1 MFARCTENMQIKT
14 LSVSELNNYIKRTID
29 NDFILNNIRVQGEI
43 SNLKYHSS
51 GHIYFSLKD
60 EGSKINCIMFR
71 SNAEALNIIL
81 RDGRKVEIRGRVS
94 VYHRDGSYQIYC
106 NSISD
111 IGLGELYEKYN
122 FLKEKLEK
130 KGLFDLDKKKSLP
143 LYPFKIGVV
152 TSPTGAAVQDIIN
165 VINRR
170 NPCIELL
177 IYPALVQGD
186 GSVSSLINGIKVLD
200 SRDDIDII
208 IIARGGGSIE
218 ELWSFNSEELAEA
231 IFKANTP
238 IVSGVGHETDFTICD
253 FVADIRAATPSQ
265 AAEIASVSL
274 DSLIERI
281 IMDKERISSLALR
294 KIEDENY
301 NLVLLERLL
310 ETFNPLNI
318 IDQKYE
324 EINIMRDALN
334 KSINLTLMN
343 NYEQIKSL
351 IQLLEAHNP
360 LNVLKK
366 GYSVIFQKD
375 KLINSIATFKYNED
389 TEILLK
395 DGKVKGIFIA
405 SEEERE

>member
-1 MFARCTENMQIKT
+1 MQIKI
-14 LSVSELNNYIKRTID
+14 LSVSELNSYIKRTID

-81 RDGRKVEIRGRVS
+81 KDGRKVEVRGRVS

-122 FLKEKLEK
+122 FLKDKLAK
-130 KGLFDLDKKKSLP
+130 KGFFDVDKKKSLP

-165 VINRR
+165 VISRR
-170 NPCIELL
+170 NPSIELL
-177 IYPALVQGD
+177 IYPALVQGE
-186 GSVSSLINGIKVLD
+186 GSAASLINGIKVLD
-200 SRDDIDII
+200 SRDDIDLI

-231 IFKANTP
+231 IFNAKNP
-238 IVSGVGHETDFTICD
+238 IISGVGHETDFTICD

-265 AAEIASVSL
+265 AAEIAAVSL
-274 DSLIERI
+274 ESLIERI
-281 IMDKERISSLALR
+281 TMDKERITSLAMR
-294 KIEDENY
+294 RIEDENY
-301 NLVLLERLL
+301 NLILLERLL
-310 ETFNPLNI
+310 ENFNPMNI
-318 IDQKYE
+318 IIHKYDE
-324 EINIMRDALN
+324 IDVLKDSLNKNINIT
-334 KSINLTLMN
+334 ITN
-343 NYEQIKSL
+343 NFEQIKSL

-366 GYSVIFQKD
+366 GYSIIFQKE
-375 KLINSIATFKYNED
+375 KLINSVTTFKSHES
-389 TEILLK
+389 TEILFK
-395 DGKVKGIFIA
+395 DGKVKGLFVP
-405 SEEERE
+405 SEEERK

>member
-1 MFARCTENMQIKT
+1 MQIKI

-71 SNAEALNIIL
+71 SNAEAFNIL
-81 RDGRKVEIRGRVS
+81 LKDGRKVEVKGRVS

-111 IGLGELYEKYN
+111 IGLGELYEKFN
-122 FLKEKLEK
+122 LLKEKLSK
-130 KGLFDLDKKKSLP
+130 KGFFDIEAKKSLP

-152 TSPTGAAVQDIIN
+152 TSPTGAAVKDIIN
-165 VINRR
+165 VITRR
-170 NPCIELL
+170 NPSIELL

-186 GSVSSLINGIKVLD
+186 GSVASLIKGIKVLD

-231 IFKANTP
+231 IYNANKP

-265 AAEIASVSL
+265 AAEISAVSL
-274 DSLIERI
+274 ESLIDSI
-281 IMDKERISSLALR
+281 SMDKEKITSLALR
-294 KIEDENY
+294 RIEDENY
-301 NLVLLERLL
+301 NLILLERLL
-310 ETFNPLNI
+310 ENFNPMNI
-318 IDQKYE
+318 IIHKYE
-324 EINIMRDALN
+324 EIALLKDTLN
-334 KSINLTLMN
+334 KNINMAITN
-343 NYEQIKSL
+343 NFEQIKAL

-366 GYSVIFQKD
+366 GYSIIFQKD
-375 KLINSIATFKYNED
+375 KLINSVAAFKFNES
-389 TEILLK
+389 TEIIFK
-395 DGKVKGIFIA
+395 DGKVEGLIVPT
-405 SEEERE
+405 EEERK

>member
-1 MFARCTENMQIKT
+1 MQIKI

-81 RDGRKVEIRGRVS
+81 KDGRKIEVRGRVS

-122 FLKEKLEK
+122 FLKDKLAKRGFFDVENK
-130 KGLFDLDKKKSLP
+130 KTLP
-143 LYPFKIGVV
+143 LYPFKIGIV

-165 VINRR
+165 VISRR
-170 NPCIELL
+170 NPSIELL
-177 IYPALVQGD
+177 IFPALVQGE
-186 GSVSSLINGIKVLD
+186 GSATSLINGIKVLD
-200 SRDDIDII
+200 SIDDIDLI

-218 ELWSFNSEELAEA
+218 ELWSFNSEELAEV
-231 IFKANTP
+231 IFNAKKP
-238 IVSGVGHETDFTICD
+238 IISGVGHETDFTICD

-265 AAEIASVSL
+265 AAEIAAVSL
-274 DSLIERI
+274 ESMIERI
-281 IMDKERISSLALR
+281 TMDKEKITSLALR
-294 KIEDENY
+294 RIEDENY
-301 NLVLLERLL
+301 NLILLERLL
-310 ETFNPLNI
+310 ETYNPMNI
-318 IDQKYE
+318 IIHKYE
-324 EINIMRDALN
+324 EIDVLKDLLN
-334 KSINLTLMN
+334 KNINITLMN
-343 NYEQIKSL
+343 NFEQIKSL

-366 GYSVIFQKD
+366 GYSIIFQKD
-375 KLINSIATFKYNED
+375 KLINSVTTFKSNET
-389 TEILLK
+389 TEILFK
-395 DGKVKGIFIA
+395 DGKVIGLFVP
-405 SEEERE
+405 SEEERK